1 MPPLPHFPLLESP
14 LDNDKVLSLIKRALA
29 EVAPNRKAD
38 FDSVQLDTTIESL
51 GLDSIATMEM
61 VGFLEEEVDATF
73 PDEDLAQVN
82 ALNDLAKLITSG
94 RL

>member
-1 MPPLPHFPLLESP
+1 M
-14 LDNDKVLSLIKRALA
+14 DNDKVLSLIKRALA